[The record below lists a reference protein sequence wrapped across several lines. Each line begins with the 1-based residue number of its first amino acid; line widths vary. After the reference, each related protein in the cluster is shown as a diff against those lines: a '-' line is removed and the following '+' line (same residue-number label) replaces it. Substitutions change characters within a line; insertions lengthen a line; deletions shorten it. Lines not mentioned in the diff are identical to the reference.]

1 MSATASIASTPN
13 WRADFPALDQ
23 SVHKQPL
30 VYLDSAASAQQPA
43 AVIDAVADYQRRDHA
58 NVHRGVH
65 ELSGRAVAVFVTGEL
80 IGTRGPAEHLQIAH
94 WAVELVNPFGQ
105 LPRQA
110 AQGIEG
116 VLAIPANHH
125 LLRLAGR
132 AG

>member
-1 MSATASIASTPN
+1 MSAPASIASTPN

-65 ELSGRAVAVFVTGEL
+65 YLSQVATEVYEGARLKLQAMSLEIDELTDE
-80 IGTRGPAEHLQIAH
+80 QKDY
-94 WAVELVNPFGQ
+94 
-105 LPRQA
+105 
-110 AQGIEG
+110 
-116 VLAIPANHH
+116 LASWDH
-125 LLRLAGR
+125 G
-132 AG
+132 